1 MQPNRRDFL
10 RLGLGTSSL
19 LACGAT
25 VPAFLA
31 NSARAVAGTKAR
43 GRILVVLELNGG
55 NDGLNTVVPHRD
67 DEYHKRRPRLRLT
80 ADRLH
85 KVDDRTGLHPAL
97 RGLSHL
103 LQQRQLAI
111 VQSVGYPN
119 PNRSHFES
127 MAIWQAARLKA
138 RGDAS
143 GWLARCL
150 DARRAPPRGDA
161 PAFNISSALLP
172 QASARP
178 PARAAAPQ
186 GRRGGWGASRRPFP
200 AAWPRGA
207 GGGGVW
213 VWVFS
218 ESGRRRRE
226 NAGAGPAR
234 GPAARVFR
242 RGGVKPGLP
251 GPYPNL

>member
-31 NSARAVAGTKAR
+31 NSARALAGTKTR

-55 NDGLNTVVPHRD
+55 NDGLNTVVPYRD

-97 RGLSHL
+97 RGLSQL
-103 LQQRQLAI
+103 LQKRQLAI

-127 MAIWQAARLKA
+127 MATWQAARLKA
-138 RGDAS
+138 RGDAN

-150 DARRAPPRGDA
+150 DARRAPPGGDA
-161 PAFNISSALLP
+161 PALNISSELLP
-172 QASARP
+172 QAL
-178 PARAAAPQ
+178 
-186 GRRGGWGASRRPFP
+186 
-200 AAWPRGA
+200 A
-207 GGGGVW
+207 GGERHVPSLETLEQ
-213 VWVFS
+213 F
-218 ESGRRRRE
+218 RRRLGLPE
-226 NAGAGPAR
+226 SAGAREQRTALDAIGAR
-234 GPAARVFR
+234 S
-242 RGGVKPGLP
+242 RGEPGSL
-251 GPYPNL
+251 LQFV